1 MRGKLSGIAKEDS
14 EFYLKDED
22 DDRPR
27 VRFTIVNDYLEPPIQ
42 AEIYALIDSG
52 AESDLILPESLVK
65 ALQLKPTGKVS
76 NSTSSTNAK
85 ATKQHFKPVKLVAI
99 FLRGDMDEERE
110 GYLNVGFFSDT
121 ETLPLNESSSP
132 HKKQR
137 RESGASANSAI
148 ATVPLT
154 EHRPKSN
161 PGQRVIL
168 GAGALKKL
176 KFHVNVVDQCLEIE
190 EERYDEDD

>member
-14 EFYLKDED
+14 EFYLVDTD

-42 AEIYALIDSG
+42 AEIYALINSG
-52 AESDLILPESLVK
+52 AESDLILPESVAK

-76 NSTSSTNAK
+76 NSTSSTNVK
-85 ATKQHFKPVKLVAI
+85 ATKQHFKPVKLIAV
-99 FLRGDMDEERE
+99 FLRGDVEEERE
-110 GYLNVGFFSDT
+110 GYLNVGVFQDT
-121 ETLPLNESSSP
+121 ETVPLDESSSA
-132 HKKQR
+132 HKNR
-137 RESGASANSAI
+137 RESGASANSVI

-154 EHRPKSN
+154 EHRPASN
-161 PGQRVIL
+161 PSQRVIL

-176 KFHVNVVDQCLEIE
+176 KFHVNVVDRCLEIE
-190 EERYDEDD
+190 EERCDQDD

>member
-1 MRGKLSGIAKEDS
+1 MRGKLSGKAKEDS
-14 EFYLKDED
+14 EFYLQDED

-27 VRFTIVNDYLEPPIQ
+27 ARFTIINDYLEPPIQ
-42 AEIYALIDSG
+42 ADIYALIDSG
-52 AESDLILPESLVK
+52 AESELILPESLVK

-76 NSTSSTNAK
+76 NSTSNTNAK
-85 ATKQHFKPVKLVAI
+85 ATKQHFKPVKLVAV
-99 FLRGDMDEERE
+99 FLRGDLEEERE
-110 GYLNVGFFSDT
+110 EYLNVGVFSDT
-121 ETLPLNESSSP
+121 ETLSLKESSSP
-132 HKKQR
+132 HKKER
-137 RESGASANSAI
+137 RESGASANSVI

-154 EHRPKSN
+154 EHRPKSK

-176 KFHVNVVDQCLEIE
+176 KFHVNVVDRCLEIE

>member
-14 EFYLKDED
+14 EFYLVDTD

-52 AESDLILPESLVK
+52 AESDLILPESVAK

-85 ATKQHFKPVKLVAI
+85 ATKQHFKPVKLIAV
-99 FLRGDMDEERE
+99 FLRGDVEEERE
-110 GYLNVGFFSDT
+110 GYLNVGVFQDT
-121 ETLPLNESSSP
+121 ETVPLHESSSA
-132 HKKQR
+132 HKNR
-137 RESGASANSAI
+137 RESGASANSVI

-154 EHRPKSN
+154 EHRPASN
-161 PGQRVIL
+161 PNQRVIL

-176 KFHVNVVDQCLEIE
+176 KFHVNVVDRCLEIE
-190 EERYDEDD
+190 EERCDQDD